1 MHERKTQRLSE
12 AIEVYPR
19 FCDRDQKF
27 YFSSRRTLKK
37 NRSTEPAGV
46 VSDSSFRS
54 FFKKSNVIGG
64 IALKEKNTSERGIK
78 Q

>member
-37 NRSTEPAGV
+37 NRSTEPGV

-64 IALKEKNTSERGIK
+64 IALK
-78 Q
+78 

>member
-27 YFSSRRTLKK
+27 YFSSRRALKK
-37 NRSTEPAGV
+37 NRSTEPGV

-64 IALKEKNTSERGIK
+64 IALK
-78 Q
+78 